1 MAVRVVA
8 RIRPPL
14 HKALDKD
21 VIVSTVNNSDDA
33 SHPTEIKI
41 PNPRNEKEN
50 FTFQFSSVYDHL
62 KTQQELFDNE
72 GQPRRR
78 VDSSTTI

>member
-8 RIRPPL
+8 RIRPRL
-14 HKALDKD
+14 HKELDKD
-21 VIVSTVNNSDDA
+21 VIVTTVSNSDDT
-33 SHPTEIKI
+33 SYPTEIKI

-50 FTFQFSSVYDHL
+50 FTFQFGSVYDHS

-72 GQPRRR
+72 G
-78 VDSSTTI
+78 

>member
-8 RIRPPL
+8 RIRPPQ
-14 HKALDKD
+14 HKELDQD
-21 VIVSTVNNSDDA
+21 VIVSAISNNDDE

-41 PNPRNEKEN
+41 RNYRNAKEN

-72 GQPRRR
+72 G
-78 VDSSTTI
+78 